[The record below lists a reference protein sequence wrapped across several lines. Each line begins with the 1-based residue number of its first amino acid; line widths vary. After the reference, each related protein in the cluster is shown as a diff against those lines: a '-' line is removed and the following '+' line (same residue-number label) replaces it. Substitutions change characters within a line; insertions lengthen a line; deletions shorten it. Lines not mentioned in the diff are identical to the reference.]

1 MSLDLKRF
9 FYLFF
14 MVIFISIT
22 FALDISP
29 SLIYQIETTKN
40 SFSYSFFIKNDIPV
54 ESIVNIEIID
64 FITDGKNY
72 VFDDP
77 TYNYSLKKYVKL
89 RESSYKLSIQEQR
102 EVIIDFNV
110 PIDFPGASGVFALRI
125 SQESASTGKV
135 QIRLNYIVPFFIKFK
150 NTPVYQSIKILSI
163 AVRDLSKEPDDNYGD
178 FGSLVTLEIENNGN
192 VTFIPKG
199 TIQISSR
206 DLKTTIAEVQF
217 DSFDL
222 VIFPERKTYYT
233 FYVPY
238 VLPTGKVDFILSGKS
253 YDKDFYTSITFVNNE
268 QPKESMYSF
277 QQNIIL
283 FSEKSKNAT
292 QSVVMFNLSPFKENI
307 SLSTETSDIVFSPKK
322 LTVYPYKSVTFS
334 IKTTQKDFNFSGDKI
349 YAVSVLSDEGNKKK
363 TINNLF
369 LVLRGNSVTPNLEA
383 KMINTDSSTVLQITN
398 TGDCL
403 IEFNILQN
411 GKVIN
416 EGQLIIFPG
425 QTMNFD
431 FGRFVQ
437 SIGFA
442 VEYSAYKETKKFV
455 IDKF

>member
-1 MSLDLKRF
+1 MIF
-9 FYLFF
+9 
-14 MVIFISIT
+14 FISVAFT
-22 FALDISP
+22 LDISP

-89 RESSYKLSIQEQR
+89 RESTYKLALQEQR
-102 EVIIDFNV
+102 EVVIDFDV
-110 PIDFPGASGVFALRI
+110 PVDFPGASGVFALKI

-135 QIRLNYIVPFFIKFK
+135 QIKLNYIVPFFVRFK
-150 NTPVYQSIKILSI
+150 NIPVYQSIKILNLS
-163 AVRDLSKEPDDNYGD
+163 VRDLSKEPDESYGD
-178 FGSLVTLEIENNGN
+178 FGSLITLEIENNGN
-192 VTFIPKG
+192 VAFIPKG
-199 TIQISSR
+199 TVQISSR
-206 DLKTTIAEVQF
+206 DLKTTITEVPL

-253 YDKDFYTSITFVNNE
+253 YDKDFYTNATFVNNE

-283 FSEKSKNAT
+283 FSEKSKNVN

-307 SLSTETSDIVFSPKK
+307 SLSTENPDIVFSPKK

-334 IKTTQKDFNFSGDKI
+334 VKTTQKDFNFSGDKI
-349 YAVSVLSDEGNKKK
+349 YAVSVFSDDGSKKK

-369 LVLRGNSVTPNLEA
+369 LVLRGNSITPNLEA
-383 KMINTDSSTVLQITN
+383 KMINKSSSTVLQVTN

-403 IEFNILQN
+403 LEFNILQN
-411 GKVIN
+411 GKILN
-416 EGQLIIFPG
+416 ESQLVIFPG

-431 FGRFVQ
+431 FERFVQ
-437 SIGFA
+437 STGFS
-442 VEYSAYKETKKFV
+442 VEYNVYKETKKFI